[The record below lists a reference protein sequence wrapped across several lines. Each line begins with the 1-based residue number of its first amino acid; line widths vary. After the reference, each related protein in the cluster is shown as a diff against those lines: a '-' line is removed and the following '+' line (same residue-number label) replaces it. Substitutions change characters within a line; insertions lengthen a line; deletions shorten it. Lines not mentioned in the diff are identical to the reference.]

1 MNLGGDAGHLT
12 YCSNI
17 HPGESWAEV
26 RANVE
31 TYFPAVRDRVA
42 PGQAFGV
49 GLRLSAQAAAE
60 LARPE
65 ALAAFR
71 QFLARERLYVFT
83 INGFPHG
90 AFHGTRVKEHAY
102 LPDWRDPERLRY
114 TDALADL
121 MAELL
126 PADMEGSVSTVP
138 GAYKAAMGNGV
149 DTERIADHMIRHV
162 ARLVDIRQRTGKA
175 ITLAIEPEPACFLE
189 TVDECVGFFQ
199 RHLFGAQAV
208 RRLGELAGLERQA
221 AAAALHDHLGL
232 CLDLCHAA
240 VEFED
245 ADACLQKL
253 DNSDIRVHK
262 MQISAGLRLERLTP
276 GAISALRQFD
286 DPVYLHQVVEQGPE
300 GTRRFNDLPE
310 ALATVGNGPDH
321 REWRVHFHVPIFL
334 DSLGEFGSTQFFIR
348 EVLARHRQRPVSAH
362 LEVET
367 YTWNV
372 LPKALQAGGMEHAIA
387 RELEWVTQTLAAGT
401 P

>member
-1 MNLGGDAGHLT
+1 
-12 YCSNI
+12 
-17 HPGESWAEV
+17 
-26 RANVE
+26 
-31 TYFPAVRDRVA
+31 
-42 PGQAFGV
+42 
-49 GLRLSAQAAAE
+49 
-60 LARPE
+60 
-65 ALAAFR
+65 
-71 QFLARERLYVFT
+71 
-83 INGFPHG
+83 
-90 AFHGTRVKEHAY
+90 
-102 LPDWRDPERLRY
+102 
-114 TDALADL
+114 
-121 MAELL
+121 
-126 PADMEGSVSTVP
+126 MEGSVSTVP